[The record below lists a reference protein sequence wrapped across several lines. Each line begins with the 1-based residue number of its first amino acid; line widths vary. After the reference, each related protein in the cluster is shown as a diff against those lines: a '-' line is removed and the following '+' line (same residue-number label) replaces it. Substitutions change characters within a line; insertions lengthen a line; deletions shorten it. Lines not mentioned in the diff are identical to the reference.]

1 MKQLFKHGDILYLIN
16 RVMPLHQFHDKT
28 GIFNNEK
35 MKVWKQWL
43 GCDHVLKHN
52 EAYLFVETI
61 PEHEFE
67 DLPHVEENQVELEPQ
82 TNKEVETKLIEN
94 ETSI

>member
-1 MKQLFKHGDILYLIN
+1 
-16 RVMPLHQFHDKT
+16 MPLHQFHDKT

-52 EAYLFVETI
+52 EAYLFVEII
-61 PEHEFE
+61 PEQEFE

-82 TNKEVETKLIEN
+82 INKEVETKLIEN

>member
-52 EAYLFVETI
+52 EAYLFVEII
-61 PEHEFE
+61 PEQEFE

-82 TNKEVETKLIEN
+82 TNEEVETKLIEN

>member
-1 MKQLFKHGDILYLIN
+1 MKQLFKHGELLYLVN

-35 MKVWKQWL
+35 MKVWKEWL

-52 EAYLFVETI
+52 EMYLFVETL
-61 PEHEFE
+61 PAHEFE
-67 DLPHVEENQVELEPQ
+67 ELPQDEEKPIEIQQEI
-82 TNKEVETKLIEN
+82 IEN
-94 ETSI
+94 ETSN